1 MAGRARE
8 EKVTPARRG
17 ENIPIVS
24 GDCGPAG
31 EAGEAEEGGGAAG

>member
-31 EAGEAEEGGGAAG
+31 EAEEGGAAG